1 MNNILVVYKKSAF
14 ELYSASPDEKTREFM
29 AQNSKDV
36 KRMKRSHE
44 AQKKT
49 LDVITTELERR
60 NIKYEAIYRAD
71 LEDIDRELVIV
82 VGGDGTVLEVS
93 HYVKNTPILGVNSD
107 PGLSIGFF
115 CCYNKDTIPQ
125 ALENIDD
132 QPRTTLS
139 RLELVLNGQHLPEL
153 VLNDVLVAHANP
165 AATSRYKVKANGK
178 EKKYIS
184 SGVLVCTPVGS
195 TGWMYQEGGEVMNLS
210 ATNLQFINRGVRD
223 AQPQFTDGLEIH
235 YRTREGKIYVDG
247 AHVQHELT
255 LGDDLVVK
263 ASSSPITIV
272 GDLEAKRAHY

>member
-1 MNNILVVYKKSAF
+1 MGMKMNNILVVYKKSAF

-107 PGLSIGFF
+107 PGFASAIKTSFTTNSGRCCPLSTSS
-115 CCYNKDTIPQ
+115 NLLKV
-125 ALENIDD
+125 
-132 QPRTTLS
+132 
-139 RLELVLNGQHLPEL
+139 VLG
-153 VLNDVLVAHANP
+153 
-165 AATSRYKVKANGK
+165 
-178 EKKYIS
+178 
-184 SGVLVCTPVGS
+184 
-195 TGWMYQEGGEVMNLS
+195 
-210 ATNLQFINRGVRD
+210 
-223 AQPQFTDGLEIH
+223 
-235 YRTREGKIYVDG
+235 
-247 AHVQHELT
+247 
-255 LGDDLVVK
+255 
-263 ASSSPITIV
+263 
-272 GDLEAKRAHY
+272 